1 MTETAHPTTAPP
13 ERAALR
19 VRAQG
24 VGKRYASAT
33 EPHQRLSEL
42 LFGRTPQGEHFTVL
56 QDVDLEV
63 HAGET
68 LGLIGRNGSGKST
81 LLQILC
87 GTLAPSTGQ
96 VQVHGR
102 VAALLELGSG
112 FNPEFTGRENVLLNG
127 TLLGLSRREVEQAF
141 DSICD
146 FAEIGHYIDQPVK
159 TYSSG
164 MFVRLAFAVVV
175 HTRPDVLVVDEA
187 LAVGDARFQAKCL
200 ARIRAMKAAG
210 VAIVLVTHDIA
221 MVRQVCDSALWLRDG
236 RVAMHGD
243 VNSVSSAYMQYL
255 FDGEAQASEAP
266 PLQAAAPALSDA
278 TAPASAPQTP
288 PSDAAWQGSQPPL
301 SRWGSMTGA
310 ITGCLCRDA
319 QGRATVLWQ
328 GLHSITVA
336 VRFRLLRPVPL
347 QTLSVAIAVKDV
359 RGHDLLVFSTW
370 DQGLRFSNL
379 AIDQEALV
387 QFSFANPLN
396 VGQYTLVAAVEDRR
410 DALPHYY
417 DFLEG
422 AQFVEVVHDHP
433 QMGLVVVPVQV
444 QGPLVPDPDAS
455 DLPRTIHP

>member
-1 MTETAHPTTAPP
+1 MTDTAHPTTTPP

-24 VGKRYASAT
+24 LGKRYASAT

-42 LFGRTPQGEHFTVL
+42 LFGRAPQGEHFTVL
-56 QDVDLEV
+56 QDVGLEV

-255 FDGEAQASEAP
+255 FDGEADSE
-266 PLQAAAPALSDA
+266 PAEVA
-278 TAPASAPQTP
+278 EPAQKAE
-288 PSDAAWQGSQPPL
+288 DAAWQPEQPPL
-301 SRWGSMTGA
+301 SRWGSMAGA
-310 ITGCLCRDA
+310 ITGCLSHLTSGETTR
-319 QGRATVLWQ
+319 LWPS
-328 GLHSITVA
+328 GSRISVS
-336 VRFRLLRPVPL
+336 VRFRLPQAVPL
-347 QTLSVAIAVKDV
+347 ATLSVAIAIKDLH
-359 RGHDLLVFSTW
+359 GHDLLVFSTW
-370 DQGLRFSNL
+370 EQGLRF
-379 AIDQEALV
+379 EALDPAQEEIV
-387 QFSFANPLN
+387 TFTFDNPLN
-396 VGQYTLVAAVEDRR
+396 AGKYTLVAAVEDRR
-410 DALPHYY
+410 DALPQYY
-417 DFLEG
+417 DFVEG
-422 AQFVEVVHDHP
+422 AQFVEVIHDRP
-433 QMGLVVVPVQV
+433 RMGLVVVPVEV
-444 QGPLVPDPDAS
+444 QT
-455 DLPRTIHP
+455 RHIRIQHP